1 MALLHD
7 ERVARRKESP
17 SRVSM
22 LRTRT
27 AKFQTFWNIF
37 FQQPDQYPLAERPED
52 LLTPEIITES

>member
-1 MALLHD
+1 
-7 ERVARRKESP
+7 
-17 SRVSM
+17 M